1 MLKNTGMQ
9 RIQCFLILFILTSA
23 PYITA
28 AQDHTSITHGGVVQA
43 VAYSPVNSKLIA
55 SAGGGHAIKLWD
67 LEEDTVTILGNHTK
81 TINAIAFSPDG
92 KKLVSGSDD
101 YTIKLWDIEKQSQI
115 VTLRHTTDFAQSQIK
130 EISFSPNGQMFATAG
145 YHVKLWDIHTYRE
158 LITFRHDEW
167 VIALAFSHDGR
178 TLAMGDVRGKVRIIN
193 VRNRLEVAEFQA
205 DTDLISALQ
214 FSPDNQILASAG
226 YNSGVKLW
234 KLSNWEHIGTLPTKA
249 TVTDLNFSTD
259 GMTLATTD
267 YEAINLWNITDG
279 ANIATFLGHKGW
291 VNSASFSPDNTSLI
305 SGGDDGTLRLW
316 DVTAYQT
323 SIEELVRIIYFVP
336 NDRSPQPD
344 IRTKL
349 DHLLKDVQTFY
360 ADQMEANGFARKT
373 FTFESDEN
381 GSVLVHQTRGRFND
395 AYYYADTSKKITNE
409 ISTQFEEN
417 KHINLIFVETGA
429 EAIERNSACGI
440 GGTLWIGNQHQVFS
454 RGGYAL
460 IPASGKC
467 FDGDVGKYVVAHE
480 LGHAFGLTHDFRDEK
495 YIMSYGA
502 YADRFSMCAT
512 EWFNVNRF
520 FNIEQTAFNEP
531 TTVQMLTSE
540 VYPSNAENHTI
551 LFQITD
557 LDGIHQVQLHV
568 QTTGND
574 PATGTKLQSCQKIEA
589 ISSTVHFD
597 ITSLTRLPYNPITLL
612 IIDVYGNITLHDFLL
627 KAGASTSVENRT
639 DINGDGIV
647 DISDLVLVAVNFGKT
662 IIGDVFP
669 NPDVNRD
676 GEVNVIDLLLVVNAL
691 DTNSDAAPL
700 HPHQISQLDAETVN
714 LWIKKAEQ
722 LPNRDVTVRKGI
734 AILQQF
740 VKVLNP
746 TQTRL
751 LENYPNP
758 FNPET
763 WIPYQL
769 ESTTDVTVSIYDMNG
784 HKIRTIELGNQPA
797 GTYYN
802 KDRAAYW
809 DGRNDS
815 GEPVASGLYF
825 CTLSTGD
832 FTATRKMLLRK

>member
-1 MLKNTGMQ
+1 MQ
-9 RIQCFLILFILTSA
+9 RGQFFLILFILTSV

-43 VAYSPVNSKLIA
+43 VAYSPIDSQLIA
-55 SAGGGHAIKLWD
+55 SAGGGHTIKLWD
-67 LEEDTVTILGNHTK
+67 LGEDSVTILGNHTK
-81 TINAIAFSPDG
+81 TVNAIAFSPDG

-101 YTIKLWDIEKQSQI
+101 YTIKLWDIEKQRRI

-130 EISFSPNGQMFATAG
+130 EVSFSPNGQMFATAG
-145 YHVKLWDIHTYRE
+145 YHVKLWDVHTYRE
-158 LITFRHDEW
+158 LMTFRHDEW
-167 VIALAFSHDGR
+167 VIALAFSMDGR
-178 TLAMGDVRGKVRIIN
+178 FLAIGDVSGKVRI
-193 VRNRLEVAEFQA
+193 RNIRNQLEVANFQA
-205 DTDLISALQ
+205 DADLISALQ

-234 KLSNWEHIGTLPTKA
+234 RLSNWEHIGTLPTKA

-259 GMTLATTD
+259 GTTLATTD
-267 YEAINLWNITDG
+267 YEAVNLWNITDG
-279 ANIATFLGHKGW
+279 VNIATFLGHSGW
-291 VNSASFSPDNTSLI
+291 VNSASFSPDNSSLI

-316 DVTAYQT
+316 DVTEYQT
-323 SIEELVRIIYFVP
+323 VMEELVRVIYFVP
-336 NDRSPQPD
+336 NDRSPQSG

-349 DHLLKDVQTFY
+349 NRLLKDVQTFY

-373 FTFESDEN
+373 FTVETDEGGN
-381 GSVLVHQTRGRFND
+381 VLIHHVSGKFND
-395 AYYYADTSKKITNE
+395 AYYYADTSNKITNE
-409 ISTQFEEN
+409 LSNRFEQN
-417 KHINLIFVETGA
+417 KHVDLIFVETGA
-429 EAIERNSACGI
+429 EAVEKNSACGI
-440 GGTLWIGNQHQVFS
+440 GGTVWLESQHQTFS
-454 RGGYAL
+454 RGGYAV
-460 IPASGKC
+460 IPASGEC

-480 LGHAFGLTHDFRDEK
+480 LGHAFGLTHDFRDDR
-495 YIMSYGA
+495 YIMSYGDN
-502 YADRFSMCAT
+502 ADRFSMCAT

-568 QTTGND
+568 PTTDTD
-574 PATGTKLQSCQKIEA
+574 PATGTKLQRCQKIKSL
-589 ISSTVHFD
+589 SSTVHFD
-597 ITSLTRLPYNPITLL
+597 ITSLTRFPYNSITLQ
-612 IIDVYGNITLHDFLL
+612 IIDVHGNVSLHDFLL
-627 KAGASTSVENRT
+627 KSGASTSVENRT
-639 DINGDGIV
+639 DINGDGTV
-647 DISDLVLVAVNFGKT
+647 DTGDLVLVAASFGKT

-676 GEVNVIDLLLVVNAL
+676 GEVNVIDLLLVANAL
-691 DTNSDAAPL
+691 GTISGAAPL
-700 HPHQISQLDAETVN
+700 HPHQVAQLDVGTVKS
-714 LWIKKAEQ
+714 WIKKAEQ

-740 VKVLNP
+740 VQVLNP

-769 ESTTDVTVSIYDMNG
+769 ESPSDVTVSIYDMKG
-784 HKIRTIELGNQPA
+784 QRVRKIELGHQRA
-797 GTYYN
+797 GTYYG

-832 FTATRKMLLRK
+832 WTATRKMLLRK

>member
-1 MLKNTGMQ
+1 MQ

-28 AQDHTSITHGGVVQA
+28 AQDHTSIMHGGVVQA
-43 VAYSPVNSKLIA
+43 VTYSPIDSQLIA

-115 VTLRHTTDFAQSQIK
+115 VTLRHVTDFAQSQIK
-130 EISFSPNGQMFATAG
+130 KVSFSPNGQMFATAG

-158 LITFRHDEW
+158 LMTFRHNKW
-167 VIALAFSHDGR
+167 VFALAFSHDGR
-178 TLAMGDVRGKVRIIN
+178 FLAIGDASGKVRIRN
-193 VRNRLEVAEFQA
+193 VQNRMEVANFQA
-205 DTDLISALQ
+205 DADLISALQ

-234 KLSNWEHIGTLPTKA
+234 RLSNWEHIGTLPTKA

-267 YEAINLWNITDG
+267 YEAVNLWNITDG

-291 VNSASFSPDNTSLI
+291 VNSASFSPDNSSLI

-316 DVTAYQT
+316 DVTTYQT
-323 SIEELVRIIYFVP
+323 VTEELVRLIYFVP
-336 NDRSPQPD
+336 NDRSPQSG
-344 IRTKL
+344 IRIKL
-349 DHLLKDVQTFY
+349 NRMLKDVQTFY

-373 FTFESDEN
+373 FTFETDEGGN
-381 GSVLVHQTRGRFND
+381 VLVHQVRGRFND
-395 AYYYADTSKKITNE
+395 AHYYADTSNKITNE
-409 ISTQFEEN
+409 LSSRFEQN
-417 KHINLIFVETGA
+417 KHVNLIFVETGV
-429 EAIERNSACGI
+429 EAVERNSACGI
-440 GGTLWIGNQHQVFS
+440 GGTLWIDSQRQTFS
-454 RGGYAL
+454 RGGYAV
-460 IPASGKC
+460 IPASGDC

-480 LGHAFGLTHDFRDEK
+480 LGHAFGLTHDFRDDK
-495 YIMSYGA
+495 YIMSYGNN
-502 YADRFSMCAT
+502 ADRFSMCAT
-512 EWFNVNRF
+512 EWLNVNRF

-557 LDGIHQVQLHV
+557 LDGIYQVQLHV
-568 QTTGND
+568 PTTGTD
-574 PATGTKLQSCQKIEA
+574 PATGTKLHSCQKIESL
-589 ISSTVHFD
+589 SSTVHFD
-597 ITSLTRLPYNPITLL
+597 ITSLTRFPYNSIVLQ
-612 IIDVYGNITLHDFLL
+612 IIDVYGNITRHEFLL
-627 KAGASTSVENRT
+627 KSGASTSVENRT
-639 DINGDGIV
+639 DINGDGTV
-647 DISDLVLVAVNFGKT
+647 DTDDLVLVAANFGKT

-691 DTNSDAAPL
+691 DITSGAAPL
-700 HPHQISQLDAETVN
+700 HPHQIAQLDAETVKR
-714 LWIKKAEQ
+714 WIKKAEQ
-722 LPNRDVTVRKGI
+722 LPNRNVTVRKGI

-740 VKVLNP
+740 VQVLHP
-746 TQTRL
+746 IQTRL

-769 ESTTDVTVSIYDMNG
+769 ESPSDVTVSIYDMNG
-784 HKIRTIELGNQPA
+784 HRIRTMELGHQRA
-797 GTYYN
+797 GTYYS

-815 GEPVASGLYF
+815 GELVASGLYF

>member
-1 MLKNTGMQ
+1 MQ
-9 RIQCFLILFILTSA
+9 RIQCFLILIILTSA

-43 VAYSPVNSKLIA
+43 VTYSPVDSKLIA

-67 LEEDTVTILGNHTK
+67 LEEDSVTILGNHTK

-115 VTLRHTTDFAQSQIK
+115 VTLRHVTDFAQSQIK
-130 EISFSPNGQMFATAG
+130 EVSFSPNGQMFATAG

-158 LITFRHDEW
+158 LMTFRHDKW
-167 VIALAFSHDGR
+167 VFALAFSHDGR
-178 TLAMGDVRGKVRIIN
+178 FLAIGDASGKVRIRN
-193 VRNRLEVAEFQA
+193 VQNRLEVANFQA
-205 DTDLISALQ
+205 DADLISALQ

-234 KLSNWEHIGTLPTKA
+234 RLSNWEHIGTLPTKA

-267 YEAINLWNITDG
+267 YEAVNLWNITDG
-279 ANIATFLGHKGW
+279 ANIATFLGHRGW
-291 VNSASFSPDNTSLI
+291 VNSASFSPDNNSLI

-316 DVTAYQT
+316 DVTTYQT
-323 SIEELVRIIYFVP
+323 VTEELVRVIYFVP
-336 NDRSPQPD
+336 NDRSPQSGMS
-344 IRTKL
+344 TKL
-349 DHLLKDVQTFY
+349 NRLLKDVQTFY

-373 FTFESDEN
+373 FSFETDEREN
-381 GSVLVHQTRGRFND
+381 VLVHQVRGRFND
-395 AYYYADTSKKITNE
+395 AYYYADTSNKIINE
-409 ISTQFEEN
+409 LSTRFEQN
-417 KHINLIFVETGA
+417 KHVNLIFVETGA
-429 EAIERNSACGI
+429 EAVERNSACGI
-440 GGTLWIGNQHQVFS
+440 GGTLWIENQRQIFS
-454 RGGYAL
+454 RGGYAV
-460 IPASGKC
+460 IPASGDC

-480 LGHAFGLTHDFRDEK
+480 LGHAFGLTHDFRDDK
-495 YIMSYGA
+495 YIMSYGNN
-502 YADRFSMCAT
+502 ADRFSMCAT
-512 EWFNVNRF
+512 EWLNVNRF

-540 VYPSNAENHTI
+540 AYPSNAENHTI

-557 LDGIHQVQLHV
+557 LDEVYQVQLHV
-568 QTTGND
+568 PTTSTD
-574 PATGTKLQSCQKIEA
+574 PATGTKLHSCQKIELL
-589 ISSTVHFD
+589 SSTVHFD
-597 ITSLTRLPYNPITLL
+597 ITSLTRFPHNSIVLQ
-612 IIDVYGNITLHDFLL
+612 IIDVYGNITRHEFLL
-627 KAGASTSVENRT
+627 KSGASTSVENRT
-639 DINGDGIV
+639 DINGDGTV
-647 DISDLVLVAVNFGKT
+647 DIGDLVLVAVNFGKT

-691 DTNSDAAPL
+691 DITSGAAPL
-700 HPHQISQLDAETVN
+700 HPHQIAQLDADTVKR
-714 LWIKKAEQ
+714 WIKKAEQ

-740 VKVLNP
+740 VQVLNP

-769 ESTTDVTVSIYDMNG
+769 ESPSDVTVSIYDMKG
-784 HKIRTIELGNQPA
+784 HRIRTIELGHQRA
-797 GTYYN
+797 GTYYS

-825 CTLSTGD
+825 CTLSTGN
-832 FTATRKMLLRK
+832 FTATRRMLLRK